1 MIMFSKT
8 VTIEKFAVLNGI
20 GEIKLIKNPNTGKN
34 FVVADTGQSFKVSNK
49 ITSDDDLN
57 GDISVSLITPE
68 DGEEPFFMIHP
79 TGAGSDANVVAK
91 RTFGKAPIA
100 NPALVMEQGL
110 NG

>member
-57 GDISVSLITPE
+57 ETYE
-68 DGEEPFFMIHP
+68 DDGAESWMGEDNVLKESICIEYDEPVIF
-79 TGAGSDANVVAK
+79 
-91 RTFGKAPIA
+91 
-100 NPALVMEQGL
+100 
-110 NG
+110 

>member
-20 GEIKLIKNPNTGKN
+20 GLIKLIKNPNTGKN

-57 GDISVSLITPE
+57 GDISVSLVTPE
-68 DGEEPFFMIHP
+68 DGEEPFLMIHP
-79 TGAGSDANVVAK
+79 TGAGSDANTIAK
-91 RTFGKAPIA
+91 RTFGKAPVA
-100 NPALVMEQGL
+100 NPALAMESGL

>member
-34 FVVADTGQSFKVSNK
+34 FVEADTGQSFKVSNK
-49 ITSDDDLN
+49 ITSDNDLN
-57 GDISVSLITPE
+57 GNISVSLVTPE
-68 DGEEPFFMIHP
+68 DGEEPFLMIHL
-79 TGAGSDANVVAK
+79 TGAGSDANTIAK
-91 RTFGKAPIA
+91 RTFGKAPVA
-100 NPALVMEQGL
+100 NPALAMEAGL